1 MTADDRDSEDREV
14 EKTPPGQQHLSASK
28 ACSKLHPEYIRRLR
42 LARLA
47 AVQALYQAEMN
58 WEAREAVS
66 DQFRSY
72 WVGEELEGIKLDA
85 DWSFFDRLLHAV
97 AANRRDIDRAVSA
110 ALSRE
115 NGFGRLEPVL
125 RAALRLGAAEL
136 LYEPDVP
143 PRVAIRE
150 YTDLVG
156 DFFDEPQARF
166 ATAVLD
172 RIAHSARPG
181 ELDDPAADPAA

>member
-1 MTADDRDSEDREV
+1 MTPGDRESGAR
-14 EKTPPGQQHLSASK
+14 EAGDAEDAPPS
-28 ACSKLHPEYIRRLR
+28 RRR

-47 AVQALYQAEMN
+47 ALQALYQAEMN
-58 WEAREAVS
+58 RESAEAVS
-66 DQFRSY
+66 DQFRRY
-72 WVGEELEGIKLDA
+72 RLGKDLEGIRLDA
-85 DWSFFDRLLHAV
+85 DGRFFDRLLGWV
-97 AANRRDIDRAVSA
+97 AANRRDIDKAVSA

-115 NGFGRLEPVL
+115 NGLGRLEPVL

-136 LYEPDVP
+136 LYEADVP

-166 ATAVLD
+166 ATAVFD

-181 ELDDPAADPAA
+181 ELDDPGPGPAA

>member
-1 MTADDRDSEDREV
+1 MTAAERESGPREAEDAGEA
-14 EKTPPGQQHLSASK
+14 PPS
-28 ACSKLHPEYIRRLR
+28 RRR

-47 AVQALYQAEMN
+47 ALQALYQAEMN
-58 WEAREAVS
+58 RETAEAVS
-66 DQFRSY
+66 AQFLRY
-72 WVGEELEGIKLDA
+72 RLGRDIEGIRLDA
-85 DWSFFDRLLHAV
+85 DRRFFDRLLRSV
-97 AANRRDIDRAVSA
+97 AEHRRDIDNAVSA
-110 ALSRE
+110 ALARDD
-115 NGFGRLEPVL
+115 GLGRLEPVL

-136 LYEPDVP
+136 LYQADVP

-166 ATAVLD
+166 ATAVFD

-181 ELDDPAADPAA
+181 ELDGPPA

>member
-1 MTADDRDSEDREV
+1 MTPGDPESGPREAEDAGEA
-14 EKTPPGQQHLSASK
+14 PPS
-28 ACSKLHPEYIRRLR
+28 RRR

-47 AVQALYQAEMN
+47 ALQALYQAEMN
-58 WEAREAVS
+58 RETAEAVS
-66 DQFRSY
+66 DQFRRHRL
-72 WVGEELEGIKLDA
+72 GRDLEGIRMDA
-85 DWSFFDRLLHAV
+85 DRRFFDLLIRSV
-97 AANRRDIDRAVSA
+97 AEHRRDIDSAVSA
-110 ALSRE
+110 ALAKG
-115 NGFGRLEPVL
+115 NGLGRLEPVL

-136 LYEPDVP
+136 LYQTDVP

-166 ATAVLD
+166 ATAVFD

-181 ELDDPAADPAA
+181 ELDGPAA

>member
-1 MTADDRDSEDREV
+1 MTAAERESGPPETEDAGEA
-14 EKTPPGQQHLSASK
+14 PPS
-28 ACSKLHPEYIRRLR
+28 RRR

-47 AVQALYQAEMN
+47 ALQALYQAEMN
-58 WEAREAVS
+58 RETAEAVS
-66 DQFRSY
+66 AQFLRY
-72 WVGEELEGIKLDA
+72 RLGRDIEGIRLDA
-85 DWSFFDRLLHAV
+85 DRRFFDRLLRSV
-97 AANRRDIDRAVSA
+97 AEHRRDIDSAVSA
-110 ALSRE
+110 ALAKG
-115 NGFGRLEPVL
+115 NGLGRLEPVL

-136 LYEPDVP
+136 LYQTDVP

-166 ATAVLD
+166 ATAVFD

-181 ELDDPAADPAA
+181 ELDGPAA

>member
-1 MTADDRDSEDREV
+1 MTPAGSESEAEDAE
-14 EKTPPGQQHLSASK
+14 EAPPG
-28 ACSKLHPEYIRRLR
+28 RRR

-47 AVQALYQAEMN
+47 ALQALYQAEMN
-58 WEAREAVS
+58 RETAEAVS
-66 DQFRSY
+66 DQFRRHRL
-72 WVGEELEGIKLDA
+72 GKDLEGIRMDA
-85 DWSFFDRLLHAV
+85 DRAFFDRLLRAV
-97 AANRRDIDRAVSA
+97 AANRRAIDSAVSA
-110 ALSRE
+110 ALDRSD
-115 NGFGRLEPVL
+115 GLGRLEPVL

-166 ATAVLD
+166 ATAVFD

-181 ELDDPAADPAA
+181 ELDGPGAGPAA

>member
-1 MTADDRDSEDREV
+1 MTPADECGAEAQDDRDA
-14 EKTPPGQQHLSASK
+14 PPS
-28 ACSKLHPEYIRRLR
+28 RRR

-47 AVQALYQAEMN
+47 ALQALYQAEMN
-58 WEAREAVS
+58 RQSAEAVS
-66 DQFRSY
+66 DQFMRY
-72 WVGEELEGIKLDA
+72 RLGRDLEGIRLDA
-85 DWSFFDRLLHAV
+85 DRRFFDRLLRSV
-97 AANRRDIDRAVSA
+97 AAHRRDIDSAVSA

-115 NGFGRLEPVL
+115 HGLARLEPVL

-166 ATAVLD
+166 ATAVFD
-172 RIAHSARPG
+172 RIARSARPG
-181 ELDDPAADPAA
+181 ALDGPAPDATA

>member
-1 MTADDRDSEDREV
+1 MTPAERESGPREAEDAGDA
-14 EKTPPGQQHLSASK
+14 PPS
-28 ACSKLHPEYIRRLR
+28 RRR

-47 AVQALYQAEMN
+47 ALQALYQAEMN
-58 WEAREAVS
+58 RETAEAVS
-66 DQFRSY
+66 AQFLRY
-72 WVGEELEGIKLDA
+72 RLGRDIEGIRLDA
-85 DWSFFDRLLHAV
+85 DRRFFDRLLRSV
-97 AANRRDIDRAVSA
+97 AEHRRDVDNAVSA
-110 ALSRE
+110 ALAR
-115 NGFGRLEPVL
+115 NDGLGRLEPVL

-136 LYEPDVP
+136 LYQPDVP

-166 ATAVLD
+166 ATAVFD

-181 ELDDPAADPAA
+181 ELDGPAA

>member
-1 MTADDRDSEDREV
+1 MTPADERGDETQDAGD
-14 EKTPPGQQHLSASK
+14 TPPS
-28 ACSKLHPEYIRRLR
+28 RRR

-47 AVQALYQAEMN
+47 ALQALYQAEMN
-58 WEAREAVS
+58 RESAEAVS
-66 DQFRSY
+66 DQFLRY
-72 WVGEELEGIKLDA
+72 RLGHDLEGIRLDA
-85 DWSFFDRLLHAV
+85 DRRFFDRLLRSV
-97 AANRRDIDRAVSA
+97 AAHRRDIDSAVSG

-115 NGFGRLEPVL
+115 HGLGRLEPVL
-125 RAALRLGAAEL
+125 RAALRLGATEL

-172 RIAHSARPG
+172 RIARSARPDAFDG
-181 ELDDPAADPAA
+181 PVA

>member
-1 MTADDRDSEDREV
+1 MTPGERESGPREAEDAGEA
-14 EKTPPGQQHLSASK
+14 PPS
-28 ACSKLHPEYIRRLR
+28 RRR

-47 AVQALYQAEMN
+47 ALQALYQAEMN
-58 WEAREAVS
+58 RETAEAVS
-66 DQFRSY
+66 AQFLRHRL
-72 WVGEELEGIKLDA
+72 GRDIEGIRLDA
-85 DWSFFDRLLHAV
+85 DRRFFDRLLRSV
-97 AANRRDIDRAVSA
+97 AEHRRDIDNAVSA
-110 ALSRE
+110 ALAR
-115 NGFGRLEPVL
+115 NDGLGRLEPVL

-136 LYEPDVP
+136 LYQTDVP

-166 ATAVLD
+166 ATAVFD

-181 ELDDPAADPAA
+181 ELDGPAA

>member
-1 MTADDRDSEDREV
+1 MTAAERESGPREAEDAGEA
-14 EKTPPGQQHLSASK
+14 PPS
-28 ACSKLHPEYIRRLR
+28 RRR

-47 AVQALYQAEMN
+47 ALQALYQAEMN
-58 WEAREAVS
+58 RETAEAVS
-66 DQFRSY
+66 AQFLRY
-72 WVGEELEGIKLDA
+72 RLGRDIEGIRLDA
-85 DWSFFDRLLHAV
+85 DRRFFNRLLRSV
-97 AANRRDIDRAVSA
+97 AEHRRDIDSAVSA
-110 ALSRE
+110 ALAKG
-115 NGFGRLEPVL
+115 NGLGRLEPVL

-136 LYEPDVP
+136 LYQTDVP

-166 ATAVLD
+166 ATAVFD

-181 ELDDPAADPAA
+181 ELDGPAA

>member
-1 MTADDRDSEDREV
+1 MTPGDPESGPREAEDAGEA
-14 EKTPPGQQHLSASK
+14 PPS
-28 ACSKLHPEYIRRLR
+28 RRR

-47 AVQALYQAEMN
+47 ALQALYQAEMN
-58 WEAREAVS
+58 RETAEAVS
-66 DQFRSY
+66 DQFRRHRL
-72 WVGEELEGIKLDA
+72 GKNLEGIRLDA
-85 DWSFFDRLLHAV
+85 DRRFFDRLIRSV
-97 AANRRDIDRAVSA
+97 AEHRRDIDSAVSA
-110 ALSRE
+110 ALAKG
-115 NGFGRLEPVL
+115 NGLGRLEPVL

-136 LYEPDVP
+136 LYQTDVP

-166 ATAVLD
+166 ATAVFD

-181 ELDDPAADPAA
+181 ELDGPAA

>member
-1 MTADDRDSEDREV
+1 MTPAERESGPREAEDAGEA
-14 EKTPPGQQHLSASK
+14 PPS
-28 ACSKLHPEYIRRLR
+28 RRR

-47 AVQALYQAEMN
+47 ALQALYQAEMN
-58 WEAREAVS
+58 RESAEAVS
-66 DQFRSY
+66 DQFLRY
-72 WVGEELEGIKLDA
+72 RLGRDLEGIRLDA
-85 DWSFFDRLLHAV
+85 DRRFFDRLLRSV
-97 AANRRDIDRAVSA
+97 AEHRRDIDSAVSA
-110 ALSRE
+110 ALAKG
-115 NGFGRLEPVL
+115 NGLGRLEPVL

-136 LYEPDVP
+136 LYQTDVP

-166 ATAVLD
+166 ATAVFD

-181 ELDDPAADPAA
+181 ELDGPAA

>member
-1 MTADDRDSEDREV
+1 MTPAERESGPREAEDAGEA
-14 EKTPPGQQHLSASK
+14 PPS
-28 ACSKLHPEYIRRLR
+28 RRR

-47 AVQALYQAEMN
+47 ALQALYQAEMN
-58 WEAREAVS
+58 RESAEAVS
-66 DQFRSY
+66 DQFLRY
-72 WVGEELEGIKLDA
+72 RLGRDLEGIRLDA
-85 DWSFFDRLLHAV
+85 DRRFFDRLLRSV
-97 AANRRDIDRAVSA
+97 AEHRRDIDNAVSA
-110 ALSRE
+110 ALARD
-115 NGFGRLEPVL
+115 GGLGRLEPVL

-136 LYEPDVP
+136 LYRPDVP

-166 ATAVLD
+166 ATAVFD

-181 ELDDPAADPAA
+181 EFDSPAV

>member
-1 MTADDRDSEDREV
+1 MTPAEDESGAADAED
-14 EKTPPGQQHLSASK
+14 TPPS
-28 ACSKLHPEYIRRLR
+28 RRR

-47 AVQALYQAEMN
+47 ALQALYQAEMN
-58 WEAREAVS
+58 RETPEAVS
-66 DQFRSY
+66 NQFRRHRL
-72 WVGEELEGIKLDA
+72 GKDLEGIRLDA
-85 DWSFFDRLLHAV
+85 DRRFFDRLLHRV
-97 AANRRDIDRAVSA
+97 AANGRDIDRAVSA
-110 ALSRE
+110 ALSRDD
-115 NGFGRLEPVL
+115 GLGRLEPVL

-166 ATAVLD
+166 ATAVFD

-181 ELDDPAADPAA
+181 ELDGPQPDPTA

>member
-1 MTADDRDSEDREV
+1 MTPGERESGPPEAEDAGDA
-14 EKTPPGQQHLSASK
+14 PPS
-28 ACSKLHPEYIRRLR
+28 RRR

-47 AVQALYQAEMN
+47 ALQALYQAEMN
-58 WEAREAVS
+58 RETAEAVS
-66 DQFRSY
+66 AQFLRY
-72 WVGEELEGIKLDA
+72 RLGRDIEGIRLDA
-85 DWSFFDRLLHAV
+85 DRRFFDRLLRSV
-97 AANRRDIDRAVSA
+97 AEHRRDIDSAVSA
-110 ALSRE
+110 ALAR
-115 NGFGRLEPVL
+115 NDGLGRLEPVL

-136 LYEPDVP
+136 LYQTDVP

-166 ATAVLD
+166 ATAVFD

-181 ELDDPAADPAA
+181 ELDGPAA

>member
-1 MTADDRDSEDREV
+1 MTPAEGGSEAEDAEDA
-14 EKTPPGQQHLSASK
+14 PPS
-28 ACSKLHPEYIRRLR
+28 RRR

-47 AVQALYQAEMN
+47 ALQALYQAEMN
-58 WEAREAVS
+58 RETPEAVS
-66 DQFRSY
+66 DQFRRHRL
-72 WVGEELEGIKLDA
+72 GKDLEGIRMDA
-85 DWSFFDRLLHAV
+85 DRRFFDRLLQAV
-97 AANRRDIDRAVSA
+97 AANRRDIDSAVSA

-115 NGFGRLEPVL
+115 NGLGRLEPVL

-166 ATAVLD
+166 ATAVFD

-181 ELDDPAADPAA
+181 ELDGPGPGPAA

>member
-1 MTADDRDSEDREV
+1 MTPAEGGSEPGDAEDA
-14 EKTPPGQQHLSASK
+14 PPS
-28 ACSKLHPEYIRRLR
+28 RRR

-47 AVQALYQAEMN
+47 ALQALYQAEMN
-58 WEAREAVS
+58 RETPEAVS
-66 DQFRSY
+66 DQFRRHRL
-72 WVGEELEGIKLDA
+72 GKDLEGIQMDA
-85 DWSFFDRLLHAV
+85 DRRFFDRLLHAV
-97 AANRRDIDRAVSA
+97 AANRRDIDSAVSA

-115 NGFGRLEPVL
+115 NGLGRLEPVL

-136 LYEPDVP
+136 LYDPDVP

-166 ATAVLD
+166 ATAVFD

-181 ELDDPAADPAA
+181 ELDDPAPNPAA